1 MSFGSSPRPG
11 FPETFNMADYFLD
24 QRVREG
30 LGDKIAVYDDH
41 GSCGALWQADIRP
54 EDRCLIGLSDCVEFV
69 TSFFGVLKAGA
80 VVAMVNPELPTEDYL
95 YYLRYTRCRALIAD
109 ADLVTRIAPLLAEC
123 DCLKAILI
131 VGDYDIGLVGAAS
144 IPPHIQIVPWDL
156 VRQAPRRGS

>member
-41 GSCGALWQADIRP
+41 GSYTYNQIVERSEQVCGALWQADIRP

-69 TSFFGVLKAGA
+69 TSFFGVLKADA
-80 VVAMVNPELPTEDYL
+80 VVAMVNPELPTEEYL
-95 YYLRYTRCRALIAD
+95 
-109 ADLVTRIAPLLAEC
+109 
-123 DCLKAILI
+123 
-131 VGDYDIGLVGAAS
+131 
-144 IPPHIQIVPWDL
+144 
-156 VRQAPRRGS
+156 